1 MGNAEAGWY
10 DDGAGYQRW
19 WDGEAW
25 TEYFADMSGTTV
37 ELHAPT
43 PLSRTQSMG
52 WYDDGRGRLRWWDG
66 EAWTPLTQFLA
77 EPHTFAG
84 LTVSGEW
91 IFCGDLSQPVAGAIA
106 SFETAGEIS
115 ERSTLTRAAAGGL
128 LFGPAGMITGA
139 MLRKKVDRREFYI
152 SIDGPEQVW
161 VAPVDPA
168 FGLQAR
174 QFVGWVN
181 SVSRHHLRREG
192 GGTR

>member
-19 WDGEAW
+19 WDGDAW
-25 TEYFADMSGTTV
+25 TDDYADMSGTTV
-37 ELHAPT
+37 ELHTSNPVSQKL
-43 PLSRTQSMG
+43 PMG

-66 EAWTPLTQFLA
+66 EAWTDRAQFLSA
-77 EPHTFAG
+77 HHSFSGITVAG
-84 LTVSGEW
+84 SL
-91 IFCGDLSQPVAGAIA
+91 IFLGDLSQPVAGVMA

-152 SIDGPEQVW
+152 SIDGPEQFW
-161 VAPVDPA
+161 VAPVSPA

-181 SVSRHHLRREG
+181 SVSRHYLRR
-192 GGTR
+192 